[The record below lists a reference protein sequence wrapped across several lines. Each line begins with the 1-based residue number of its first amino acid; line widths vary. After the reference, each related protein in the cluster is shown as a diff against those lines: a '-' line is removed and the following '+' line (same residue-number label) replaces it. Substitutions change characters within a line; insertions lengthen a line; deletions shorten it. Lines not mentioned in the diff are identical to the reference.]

1 MNKTYISKD
10 AHRRVKEYLETI
22 GRDVQLVATS
32 GIVDKRIS
40 NHPDIWLCK
49 MGISDGSPIYFAN
62 ESDLGMDYPQHAA
75 YNAACTGKYF
85 IYNSSVTAPVLVEI
99 AKGMDLKLI
108 DVPQGYVKCSIAIVD
123 EDSIITYD
131 KGIARACEAYPELN
145 VLLIESGHVRLIGF
159 DTGFIGGTCGR
170 VGNEI
175 IFNGNLDKHPDFAKI
190 VDFIEGR
197 GLAARWFSEYPLT
210 DIGSIL

>member
-10 AHRRVKEYLETI
+10 AHRRIKEYLETI
-22 GRDVQLVATS
+22 GRDVQLVATE
-32 GIVDKRIS
+32 GVVDKRIA
-40 NHPDIWLCK
+40 NHPDVWLCK
-49 MGISDGSPIYFAN
+49 MGISDDAPIYFAS
-62 ESDLGMDYPQHAA
+62 ESDLGMDYPEHAA

-85 IYNSSVTAPVLVEI
+85 IYNPATIAPALIKI
-99 AKGMDLKLI
+99 AKDMELNLI
-108 DVPQGYVKCSIAIVD
+108 EVSQGYTKCSIAIVD

-131 KGIARACEAYPELN
+131 KGIARACEPYPELN
-145 VLLIESGHVRLIGF
+145 VLTIQPGNIKLVGF

-175 IFNGNLDKHPDFAKI
+175 IFNGSLDKHPDFAMI

>member
-22 GRDVQLVATS
+22 GRDVQLVETE
-32 GIVDKRIS
+32 GVVDKRIS
-40 NHPDIWLCK
+40 NHPDVWLCK
-49 MGISDGSPIYFAN
+49 MGIGDDAPVYLAS
-62 ESDLGMDYPQHAA
+62 EEDLGMDYPAHAS

-85 IYNSSVTAPVLVEI
+85 IHNLSITAPALLEI
-99 AKGMDLKLI
+99 AKEMGMTFI
-108 DVPQGYVKCSIAIVD
+108 DIAQGYGKCSIAIVD
-123 EDSIITYD
+123 ENAIITYD
-131 KGIARACEAYPELN
+131 NGIARACESHPDLK
-145 VLLIESGHVRLIGF
+145 VLVIQPGNIKLVGF

-175 IFNGNLDKHPDFAKI
+175 IFNGALDKHPDFAKI
-190 VDFIEGR
+190 VDFIEER